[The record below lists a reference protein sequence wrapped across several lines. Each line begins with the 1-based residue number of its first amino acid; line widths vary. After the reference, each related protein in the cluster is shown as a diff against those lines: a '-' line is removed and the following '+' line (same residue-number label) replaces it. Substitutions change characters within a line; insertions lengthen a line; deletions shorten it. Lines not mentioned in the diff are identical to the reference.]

1 MENKKINLDEGTIA
15 FWIDANKVNFNDNK
29 FTPLMNQDTEKG
41 SIFILKDADN
51 KIKFFYVYLGQG
63 RTDIEWD
70 CSNLDSSIRHM
81 IAVTWSQSNKQI
93 QLFVDGKLKDTSKIK

>member
-1 MENKKINLDEGTIA
+1 MENKKINLDEGTIV
-15 FWIDANKVNFNDNK
+15 FWIHANKVNFNDDK
-29 FTPLMNQDTEKG
+29 FTPLKNQDTEKG

-70 CSNLDSSIRHM
+70 CSNLDSSIKHM

-93 QLFVDGKLKDTSKIK
+93 KLFVDGKLKDTSKIK

>member
-1 MENKKINLDEGTIA
+1 MNEGTIA
-15 FWIDANKVNFNDNK
+15 FWIDANKINFNDSK
-29 FTPLMNQDTEKG
+29 FAPLINLDDEKG

-70 CSNLDSSIRHM
+70 CSKLDITKKHM

-93 QLFVDGKLKDTSKIK
+93 QLFIDGKIEDSSKIK